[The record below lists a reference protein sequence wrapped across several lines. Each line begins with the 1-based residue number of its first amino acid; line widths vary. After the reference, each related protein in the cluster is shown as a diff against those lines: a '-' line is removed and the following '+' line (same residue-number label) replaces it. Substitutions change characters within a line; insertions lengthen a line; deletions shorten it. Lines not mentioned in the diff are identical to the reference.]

1 MKRKLGI
8 QDFAD
13 IIEQREG
20 ISHSEAE
27 NFVRT
32 FFDVVEQGLEE
43 EKFVK
48 IKGLGTFKLIAV
60 SERESVNINTG
71 ERFQIS
77 GHTKISF
84 TPDAAMKELIN
95 RPFAHFEAVDLNE
108 DTDTREFEEIDE
120 EMETESSDAEG
131 NDEKSET
138 DEDCIDILESE
149 EENELLDIEH
159 KSSVSINKE
168 LKNESTEE
176 TESVVET
183 QNSSDRSL
191 DKQQQSSVISDC
203 TNASDSTNDSVEDSK
218 REGGLDKQAA
228 EQQQNVKGDKEKQ
241 NLLQSESASVL
252 HSLSGTS
259 AKHNSSTSESNPTQG
274 YVYGEVPSPRKR
286 NWWKI
291 VALLFGLAI
300 LMTLSYFAGYYRML
314 CPHCG
319 ETDAIETNKKIENP
333 QTMPIVNDTSNQR
346 VSTQNDTAISNKR
359 ADTSTQEIQETQGA
373 QDVVSKNL
381 KSSNKDN
388 KSEEQV
394 GKPCSVVPNTH
405 VVVVG
410 DNVYR
415 IARRYYGSDKYAER
429 IIRYNN
435 IKDANTIVVGMKL
448 KLPRP

>member
-1 MKRKLGI
+1 MKTATTI
-8 QDFAD
+8 QENAGD
-13 IIEQREG
+13 IYAEAKAINDEREA
-20 ISHSEAE
+20 AE
-27 NFVRT
+27 E
-32 FFDVVEQGLEE
+32 VVDDTVELNE
-43 EKFVK
+43 
-48 IKGLGTFKLIAV
+48 V
-60 SERESVNINTG
+60 SE
-71 ERFQIS
+71 
-77 GHTKISF
+77 
-84 TPDAAMKELIN
+84 
-95 RPFAHFEAVDLNE
+95 
-108 DTDTREFEEIDE
+108 
-120 EMETESSDAEG
+120 ET
-131 NDEKSET
+131 
-138 DEDCIDILESE
+138 
-149 EENELLDIEH
+149 
-159 KSSVSINKE
+159 
-168 LKNESTEE
+168 ESTEE

-203 TNASDSTNDSVEDSK
+203 TNASDSTDDSVEDSK
-218 REGGLDKQAA
+218 REGGVDKQVA

-259 AKHNSSTSESNPTQG
+259 AKHNSSTSESNSTQG

-319 ETDAIETNKKIENP
+319 ETDAIETNKKIETP

-346 VSTQNDTAISNKR
+346 VPTQNDTAISNKR

-388 KSEEQV
+388 KSEEQA
-394 GKPCSVVPNTH
+394 GKPCSVVPNAH